1 MRQQLGGR
9 PNGREV
15 KRRITHKTS
24 DGAIGVV
31 QRRVSDAIPIGLE
44 VFDREAVK
52 LRYDNV
58 TDLVTL
64 DTALLVGHDVSHVPD
79 RHGFVS
85 TEVDGAV
92 VSQEAVDLSL

>member
-1 MRQQLGGR
+1 M
-9 PNGREV
+9 
-15 KRRITHKTS
+15 
-24 DGAIGVV
+24 
-31 QRRVSDAIPIGLE
+31 
-44 VFDREAVK
+44 
-52 LRYDNV
+52 

-64 DTALLVGHDVSHVPD
+64 DTAPLVSHDVSHVPD